1 MSQTPTFTLT
11 TPDGVDLFTY
21 CWLPIG
27 GPKNDQPK
35 AVVQIA
41 HGLAEHAG
49 RCARISTPPREARV
63 GDHEPATQGT
73 KSFRGRFFAGME
85 CLLHR
90 YAELKRVSC
99 AAKISS
105 TTLRNFSGSSGDA

>member
-1 MSQTPTFTLT
+1 M
-11 TPDGVDLFTY
+11 DGPLRY
-21 CWLPIG
+21 
-27 GPKNDQPK
+27 
-35 AVVQIA
+35 
-41 HGLAEHAG
+41 
-49 RCARISTPPREARV
+49 ARIPIPPREARV

-73 KSFRGRFFAGME
+73 KSFLGRFSAGME
-85 CLLHR
+85 CLLHC